1 MGHNGKKRVKIIMLK
16 RSMAAGLVA
25 ITLLFGCVSS
35 ELQSADDIIVSE
47 PRETKND
54 RDVPLTVDELLEIRL
69 ISQKLYKLS
78 GQTGKPHT
86 LTGQHK
92 MSGYLFFEGSRKDS
106 GVFGRNYLTVDF
118 DARHFSFEAHGF
130 REFDISDEQAPVLLT
145 GDVVNGGHLSGVG
158 TIGLGRKEM
167 NFTYVGELEFGG
179 SKIKVN
185 LPALG
190 WILADDGT
198 HYLYFMAEGK
208 AAGHSISGGGFA
220 TLDR

>member
-47 PRETKND
+47 AREIKNE

-92 MSGYLFFEGSRKDS
+92 MSGYLFLRAVEK
-106 GVFGRNYLTVDF
+106 
-118 DARHFSFEAHGF
+118 
-130 REFDISDEQAPVLLT
+130 
-145 GDVVNGGHLSGVG
+145 
-158 TIGLGRKEM
+158 
-167 NFTYVGELEFGG
+167 
-179 SKIKVN
+179 
-185 LPALG
+185 
-190 WILADDGT
+190 ILACSDG
-198 HYLYFMAEGK
+198 
-208 AAGHSISGGGFA
+208 II
-220 TLDR
+220 

>member
-1 MGHNGKKRVKIIMLK
+1 MGHNGKKRVKIITLK
-16 RSMAAGLVA
+16 RSMTAGLVA

-47 PRETKND
+47 PREIKND
-54 RDVPLTVDELLEIRL
+54 WDVPLTVDELLEIRL

-167 NFTYVGELEFGG
+167 NFTYVGELEFGA

-185 LPALG
+185 LPAL
-190 WILADDGT
+190 
-198 HYLYFMAEGK
+198 
-208 AAGHSISGGGFA
+208 
-220 TLDR
+220 

>member
-1 MGHNGKKRVKIIMLK
+1 MSHNGNKRVKINMIK
-16 RSMAAGLVA
+16 QSMTAGFVA
-25 ITLLFGCVSS
+25 VTLLFGCVSS

-47 PRETKND
+47 PREIKND
-54 RDVPLTVDELLEIRL
+54 RDVPLTADELLELTL

-92 MSGYLFFEGSRKDS
+92 MSGYLYFEGSRKES
-106 GVFGRNYLTVDF
+106 YVVGRNYLTVDF
-118 DARHFSFEAHGF
+118 DAQHFSFEALGF
-130 REFDISDEQAPVLLT
+130 REFDISDDQAPVLLT
-145 GDVVNGGHLSGVG
+145 KDAVSGGNLSGVG

-167 NFTYVGELEFGG
+167 NFTYAGDLEFGT

-185 LPALG
+185 LQALG
-190 WILADDGT
+190 WMLADDGT